1 MANVLEYCRNWVQSG
16 FILFYSLLR
25 RETIMENLD
34 DDSRSYQDYFEEIFD
49 SLSLLKTQI
58 DTTLEQPD
66 ELFKQLGTIEDVL
79 ETLLNWI
86 KLQKNGLRNFETIVD
101 WVKKLAIDSTLSKDE
116 IRSRLRI
123 IILPQVESFT
133 QNLTT
138 NEKSALKVLDAVRK
152 NLEELPNF
160 LKSIQQKNFKLLSTI
175 GYDPQTGTS
184 HLDLAFL
191 NLYQGRFADFEK
203 ELNQLKEN
211 MIPEEGTPK

>member
-1 MANVLEYCRNWVQSG
+1 
-16 FILFYSLLR
+16 
-25 RETIMENLD
+25 MEPLD
-34 DDSRSYQDYFEEIFD
+34 DESRSYQDYFEEVFD
-49 SLSLLKTQI
+49 SLSLLKSQI
-58 DTTLEQPD
+58 DTTLEESD
-66 ELFKQLGTIEDVL
+66 ELYKQLGTVEDVL

-138 NEKSALKVLDAVRK
+138 NEKSALKVLDAVSK
-152 NLEELPNF
+152 NLEELPQF
-160 LKSIQQKNFKLLSTI
+160 LKSVQQKNFKLLSTI

-191 NLYQGRFADFEK
+191 NLYQGRFEDFQK

-211 MIPEEGTPK
+211 MVPTEETPEE